1 MEQNNHS
8 APTTFWER
16 AATSRWGRYLSG
28 IEERGIRQAA
38 VLAGKPNQ
46 ALEIGCDG
54 GRWSRL
60 LADAGWQMTCVD
72 VDPNTLAECQQ
83 KVPAANCILSRPQ
96 DKAIPC
102 GPDSTD
108 LLLCVEVGP
117 VMNSNWFLPEAN
129 RVLRQNGV
137 LMGVGWNRASLRGMV
152 SRFKQRLKP
161 TTDTVFYRRSH
172 SDWRKELDRAGFH
185 LVHEE
190 GFCWGFF
197 GRMSNSPLIPLFTKL
212 ERLLQLHRLTAF
224 SPWII
229 FIARKNLPDDVPST
243 VG

>member
-1 MEQNNHS
+1 MQQIDQL
-8 APTTFWER
+8 APITFWEQ

-38 VLAGKPNQ
+38 VLAGKPNH

-60 LADAGWQMTCVD
+60 LADAGWKMTCID
-72 VDPNTLAECQQ
+72 VDPNTLAECQR
-83 KVPAANCILSRPQ
+83 KVPTANCILARPQ

-117 VMNSNWFLPEAN
+117 VMNSNWFLPEAS
-129 RVLRQNGV
+129 RVLRPNGI
-137 LMGVGWNRASLRGMV
+137 LMGVGWNRTSLRGMV
-152 SRFKQRLKP
+152 SRLKERLAP

-185 LVHEE
+185 LVWR
-190 GFCWGFF
+190 GRILLGFF
-197 GRMSNSPLIPLFTKL
+197 LAD
-212 ERLLQLHRLTAF
+212 E
-224 SPWII
+224 
-229 FIARKNLPDDVPST
+229 
-243 VG
+243 